1 VSSCEKFTSEI
12 LTSTKKIIDKLELA
26 GYKTFLNTDSDVK
39 KIEISLLNASC
50 IILCITHTY
59 SVDEFCRFEAVE
71 AVKLNKPII
80 PVILKDRMVLDQE
93 KEWLLEMIIPNQ
105 PYVWFDDGLNEEG
118 YERMFERIKRLNPL
132 STSYTI
138 TMPFKKSSLNRN
150 RLLLK
155 NEIEKLKIQKRKCSK
170 IIINTKNSS
179 Q

>member
-1 VSSCEKFTSEI
+1 M
-12 LTSTKKIIDKLELA
+12 
-26 GYKTFLNTDSDVK
+26 K

-105 PYVWFDDGLNEEG
+105 PYVWFDDGIDEDG
-118 YERMFERIKRLNPL
+118 FKRMLEKIKRINPIHHSPSANKMPNFSSHL
-132 STSYTI
+132 SQI
-138 TMPFKKSSLNRN
+138 IA
-150 RLLLK
+150 RL
-155 NEIEKLKIQKRKCSK
+155 EIEKLHIKKRRCIKIVTDPHDSL
-170 IIINTKNSS
+170 
-179 Q
+179 